1 MAFGDIVT
9 NLTVDKRQFERGLSD
24 AENRVE
30 RFSTRTRT
38 ATGSLNTM
46 TASSGR
52 TSFMIS
58 QLGFAVE
65 DATTQFGTMGLAGAL
80 RAAGNN
86 LSIVA
91 SMLNP
96 IAGIV
101 VGVGTAL
108 ASTLIPHLTKTG
120 DEAEK
125 SKKKL
130 DEWAATFRNIQRDV
144 SGQAFFGV
152 ERQFRRGDLGAMDS
166 DSLAKESRDAARER
180 LRIDAQIQAVQLQR
194 QAILDRAGVPGFLS
208 GRLGTPTATNPNPA
222 ASALSSLARS
232 NPGFKGVSED
242 DRKAL
247 DDLNEKLK
255 DLGNEAFEVGTRIKD
270 SLEAM
275 KGARQR
281 ERDDAAKGIEQWHK
295 DRDIEVSKME
305 KEHKERLAS
314 LRGEMLAGADPNR
327 AALERI
333 TGTLESRRKEIIAT
347 TFGKEREGLLSLANQ
362 AAIEQAKSLKTKIP
376 GMGPDALASVTT
388 RGNAADFL
396 NTMRAQLQGDG
407 KSDEARLAEQQLK
420 EAVEQNKKLEKLI
433 EALREQ
439 PESVAT
445 SMGF

>member
-9 NLTVDKRQFERGLSD
+9 NLTVDKRQFEKGFAD

-96 IAGIV
+96 VAGIV

-108 ASTLIPHLTKTG
+108 ASVLIPHLTKTG

-144 SGQAFFGV
+144 SGQDFFGV
-152 ERQFRRGDLGAMDS
+152 GRQFRRGDLGAQDS
-166 DSLAKESRDAARER
+166 DALAKESREAARER
-180 LRIDAQIQAVQLQR
+180 LRIDAQIEAVQQQR
-194 QAILDRAGVPGFLS
+194 QAVLQRAGVPDFLS
-208 GRLGTPTATNPNPA
+208 ERLGMPTATNPNPA

-232 NPGFKGVSED
+232 NPGFKGVSEED
-242 DRKAL
+242 KKAL
-247 DDLNEKLK
+247 DELNEKLK
-255 DLGNEAFEVGTRIKD
+255 DLGDEAFEVGTRIKD
-270 SLEAM
+270 SLDAM
-275 KGARQR
+275 AGARAREQQETRKALEEQGKARDVEVAKLERQR
-281 ERDDAAKGIEQWHK
+281 
-295 DRDIEVSKME
+295 
-305 KEHKERLAS
+305 KERVES
-314 LRGEMLAGADPNR
+314 LREDMLGIVDPGQSSINK
-327 AALERI
+327 I
-333 TGTLESRRKEIIAT
+333 TGSLEERRKEIIAT
-347 TFGKEREGLLSLANQ
+347 TFGKERAGLLSLANQ
-362 AAIEQAKSLKTKIP
+362 AAIEQAKSLKTRLP
-376 GMGPDALASVTT
+376 QSAEALASVTT

-396 NTMRAQLQGDG
+396 NTLRSQGDV
-407 KSDEARLAEQQLK
+407 KSEETKLAEQQLK
-420 EAVEQNKKLEKLI
+420 EQIEQNKKLQKVI
-433 EALREQ
+433 DALKEH
-439 PESVAT
+439 PDSVPT